1 MSLSFAVPPF
11 TLCLSVVG
19 KEGKCFFLYSLFILL
34 SQEVFRTDVFD
45 SIPFSAVVGRC
56 YVMYVKDYF
65 KNKPE
70 VSI

>member
-1 MSLSFAVPPF
+1 MLKRLGQNRQIYFY
-11 TLCLSVVG
+11 TLIIC
-19 KEGKCFFLYSLFILL
+19 YLL
-34 SQEVFRTDVFD
+34 NQEVFRTDVFD

-70 VSI
+70 VSA